1 MKVGDSQD
9 FNIYGAQDSKI
20 ALWGLANQI
29 VNIFV
34 QIILLICASRLLNSR
49 ELTTW
54 LILLSFYALITAIPL
69 SFESIVLRIL
79 MKAHKEYAPPNLLGV
94 STEIGIL
101 DTSDLQNSDKKIFEN
116 AIFTFSKFIS
126 VLAAFLYLIVVYVY
140 LQTSHKLDSNG
151 VVVSIF
157 AMCIPIIVLGPST
170 YYRSQLRSI
179 NNGILVS
186 KVQIISRFAIVLF
199 FTILFACNLVL
210 LAFAFG
216 FSIGWLVEMIILRH
230 LTRQKFNDGFDISR
244 NTYWQSLKLVWLKIN
259 GAFKGNLIVAFS
271 TFILIR
277 GTPLIAGM
285 TLDDLML
292 SKFLITQQILS
303 VLSNI
308 SAELIRQ
315 GAPKLNYLQYQLN
328 RTFLLVFYK
337 RILTFTFFLYTAG
350 SISLVLYS
358 CSSLNSSE
366 VFAVLNGF
374 PLYWL
379 LFAGALE
386 LNTVCATSYL
396 ATKNLVPHAKSYFI
410 SATITIIALFT
421 ALPILDINTLIV
433 IPVLIQILYNHWRW
447 PVMVIQDIKSNNL

>member
-1 MKVGDSQD
+1 MFIPCLIIIIDD
-9 FNIYGAQDSKI
+9 TN
-20 ALWGLANQI
+20 N
-29 VNIFV
+29 VNT
-34 QIILLICASRLLNSR
+34 ILTQKSN
-49 ELTTW
+49 
-54 LILLSFYALITAIPL
+54 
-69 SFESIVLRIL
+69 
-79 MKAHKEYAPPNLLGV
+79 PNL
-94 STEIGIL
+94 
-101 DTSDLQNSDKKIFEN
+101 F
-116 AIFTFSKFIS
+116 
-126 VLAAFLYLIVVYVY
+126 
-140 LQTSHKLDSNG
+140 
-151 VVVSIF
+151 
-157 AMCIPIIVLGPST
+157 
-170 YYRSQLRSI
+170 
-179 NNGILVS
+179 
-186 KVQIISRFAIVLF
+186 
-199 FTILFACNLVL
+199 
-210 LAFAFG
+210 
-216 FSIGWLVEMIILRH
+216 
-230 LTRQKFNDGFDISR
+230 
-244 NTYWQSLKLVWLKIN
+244 TYWQSLKLVWLKIN

-285 TLDDLML
+285 TLGDLML

-315 GAPKLNYLQYQLN
+315 GAPKLNYLQYQMN

-350 SISLVLYS
+350 SLSLVLYS